1 DVNKENKIEKRKQR
15 EMKLELD
22 YVKSYFGIIKIAE
35 FSSLGIS
42 WICMTTYFDSTFS
55 QMGGKNVFF
64 IATSMASWI
73 IVLLWFITF
82 LTSQCYRTP
91 SPTKMLIIGI
101 LHLAFFNLHLIS
113 GALVIDSKT
122 NSEMSCRTIAYHEC
136 TIQKY
141 NCAAAFGIISS
152 ILFLID
158 GALHIVQR
166 KRLFPASMSVEEP
179 ASMTEEVVL
188 KITTQSKSSTEK
200 ATESTTEEATD
211 STKEATESTKETT
224 GSTTEATES
233 TTEATKSTTKEASD
247 STEEASKPTTEA
259 SEPATEAS
267 EPATEA
273 SEPTTE
279 AAEPTIEASEPTTEA
294 SEPTTEASEPTI
306 G

>member
-224 GSTTEATES
+224 GSTQKLLS
-233 TTEATKSTTKEASD
+233 RQQRLRSPQQKRLRIQQKRLLSQQQRLLSQQQRLL
-247 STEEASKPTTEA
+247 SQQQRLLSQQQRLL
-259 SEPATEAS
+259 SQQ
-267 EPATEA
+267 
-273 SEPTTE
+273 
-279 AAEPTIEASEPTTEA
+279 
-294 SEPTTEASEPTI
+294 
-306 G
+306 